1 MYKLYRNNRLVKK
14 SPFVSYEQARNFAR
28 KQIRKSGFWTL
39 FTNANNP
46 PMGEYGYTVKRIVA
60 SPMGPAT

>member
-28 KQIRKSGFWTL
+28 KQIRKAGSLWT
-39 FTNANNP
+39 FYTFANNP
-46 PMGEYGYTVKRIVA
+46 AISDFGYTVKRIA
-60 SPMGPAT
+60 P